1 MLIQAV
7 RRPLKRQSECQR
19 RESLCFI
26 KPMRVMVALAGFAR
40 VRESTVLDVVSTFVD
55 ECIPRIDPLQA
66 VGSYLKEVMTV
77 LPGVSR

>member
-1 MLIQAV
+1 
-7 RRPLKRQSECQR
+7 
-19 RESLCFI
+19 
-26 KPMRVMVALAGFAR
+26 MRVMVALAGFAR